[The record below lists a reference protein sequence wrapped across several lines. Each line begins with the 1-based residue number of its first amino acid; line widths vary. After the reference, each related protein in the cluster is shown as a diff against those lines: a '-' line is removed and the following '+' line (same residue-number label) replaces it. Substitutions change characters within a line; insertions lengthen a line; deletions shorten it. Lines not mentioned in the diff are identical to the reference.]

1 VIFLKKKLNPMNWV
15 GMFVVM
21 LGLGC
26 VGTSSFIGNSGS
38 KLDATALIGIG
49 LTLAGQLAAAVQKVV
64 EEMFLKKK
72 QFPPLQVVGMEGLNG
87 TLLMAFLVMPIMYVI
102 PGSDVGSYENYL
114 DAFVQVSNSVPL
126 LILTLGYIVS
136 IAFYNF
142 CGLSV
147 AKHLSTIHRTLID
160 ACRTILVWIT
170 GLMFYYFGLPQYG
183 EGWLPGSW
191 LQVIGFVL
199 LLLGTALYNGALQM
213 AIDLIRGKKK
223 ESAAEQ
229 QPLLDQ
235 ASEKNVE

>member
-49 LTLAGQLAAAVQKVV
+49 LTLAGQLAAAVQMVV